1 MAGRSSSLLEAIDF
15 WGETSPSKT
24 ALTFLNDSGLEVD
37 ALTYAD
43 ILARSSAL
51 ASHLLENVGLTK
63 GSTCLLVYPPC
74 LDFTVAYLACLR
86 AGVIA
91 VPCFPP
97 DPRRLKKDLHMFT
110 AIQGSSGATVALTS
124 SSYNYAK
131 KMSDIKGMFTGG
143 AAWPE
148 LNWVVTD
155 SLPLPSPKEGDSYEF
170 NAPEADDVAFLQY
183 TSGKIEPKGV
193 MITHDNLADN
203 LKLIITGLKAT
214 DDTVVVGWL
223 PQYHDMGLIGSVL
236 ALLFCGGSGFYMSP
250 VSFVKRPA
258 LWVELI
264 SRHRGTH
271 MQAPNFAFGLTARKF
286 LALEEQ
292 PQLDLSCVRHMIN
305 AAEPVD
311 TASMDRFYAVFE
323 AHGLKRGVIF
333 PTYGL
338 AEHTV
343 YVCSNGRA
351 RLVVDR
357 IMLENDRKIRPV
369 ENKLEMWAY
378 GIEGGGTLGGKD
390 DGVLTTSMVGCGRPA
405 DSEGVDLRI
414 VDTETGLSVPEGNV
428 GEIWVTSRSRAAGYW
443 SRPDKTNED
452 FGGRLA
458 GEGENGQSSGY
469 LRTGDLGFLWDG
481 ELYICGRIKD
491 LVIVRGRN
499 HYPQDIEKSVEAAV
513 AGAVRWRLVGR
524 VGVYSCR
531 SWRWTLASLQ
541 CRDEARRVCTD
552 QGGGGEGGGL
562 TPPHVVPCAV
572 PSPDLT
578 NSFPSPPYRTIP
590 KTTSGKIA
598 RAMCKRAHTSGAL
611 DADTVLLWGEA
622 GATSAAEDAR
632 ALAAEAP
639 SSPGGEGE
647 GVEESKVQPLDDG
660 GGRGCATD
668 MPVEL
673 VLKGVQNEVARIL
686 KADPSS
692 IPTDAPLG
700 ALGLDSM
707 EAMQLMALLEE
718 RFNVKLPD
726 DVMMEA
732 DTTLTTLAPIIKSGG
747 AVPPRMTAVDCGLL
761 AALESKEGPPKGY
774 MVEAAV
780 AKKKADRLAESSF
793 KTTLETGK
801 FKPGCLS
808 EKAKMTAADTALAR
822 GSLFLFAAVDFVT
835 PVAYLLLLFLA
846 LRPLW
851 SSLFSEGEMDGTV
864 LSLSLKALQRVV
876 VLLVSAILLPG
887 AMATHCRRFP
897 PAGAYSRVRAH
908 LVKYLGVR
916 VVVEGKQTEEKP
928 CVYVGVG
935 LGVPEQLLLASVAPS
950 ALSRP
955 VRPTT
960 PPATFLPSLLLSALD
975 GLLGSTG
982 KEDTATALKAA
993 LEVGESACVDARV
1006 PTAAGMAPA
1015 VALAMRNGAQIVPC
1029 AVLGGGGGGAE
1040 GGGRFSLAMAAVAW
1054 GLGPRPG
1061 GVVVICAAPV
1071 RVPFTA
1077 EPTQKLVME
1086 FAEAARV
1093 SAAKALSDHSEAFFG
1108 VGASKKT
1115 N

>member
-1 MAGRSSSLLEAIDF
+1 
-15 WGETSPSKT
+15 
-24 ALTFLNDSGLEVD
+24 
-37 ALTYAD
+37 
-43 ILARSSAL
+43 
-51 ASHLLENVGLTK
+51 
-63 GSTCLLVYPPC
+63 
-74 LDFTVAYLACLR
+74 
-86 AGVIA
+86 
-91 VPCFPP
+91 
-97 DPRRLKKDLHMFT
+97 
-110 AIQGSSGATVALTS
+110 
-124 SSYNYAK
+124 
-131 KMSDIKGMFTGG
+131 
-143 AAWPE
+143 
-148 LNWVVTD
+148 
-155 SLPLPSPKEGDSYEF
+155 
-170 NAPEADDVAFLQY
+170 
-183 TSGKIEPKGV
+183 
-193 MITHDNLADN
+193 
-203 LKLIITGLKAT
+203 
-214 DDTVVVGWL
+214 
-223 PQYHDMGLIGSVL
+223 
-236 ALLFCGGSGFYMSP
+236 
-250 VSFVKRPA
+250 
-258 LWVELI
+258 
-264 SRHRGTH
+264 
-271 MQAPNFAFGLTARKF
+271 
-286 LALEEQ
+286 
-292 PQLDLSCVRHMIN
+292 
-305 AAEPVD
+305 
-311 TASMDRFYAVFE
+311 
-323 AHGLKRGVIF
+323 
-333 PTYGL
+333 
-338 AEHTV
+338 
-343 YVCSNGRA
+343 
-351 RLVVDR
+351 
-357 IMLENDRKIRPV
+357 
-369 ENKLEMWAY
+369 
-378 GIEGGGTLGGKD
+378 
-390 DGVLTTSMVGCGRPA
+390 
-405 DSEGVDLRI
+405 
-414 VDTETGLSVPEGNV
+414 
-428 GEIWVTSRSRAAGYW
+428 
-443 SRPDKTNED
+443 
-452 FGGRLA
+452 
-458 GEGENGQSSGY
+458 
-469 LRTGDLGFLWDG
+469 
-481 ELYICGRIKD
+481 
-491 LVIVRGRN
+491 
-499 HYPQDIEKSVEAAV
+499 
-513 AGAVRWRLVGR
+513 
-524 VGVYSCR
+524 
-531 SWRWTLASLQ
+531 
-541 CRDEARRVCTD
+541 
-552 QGGGGEGGGL
+552 
-562 TPPHVVPCAV
+562 
-572 PSPDLT
+572 
-578 NSFPSPPYRTIP
+578 
-590 KTTSGKIA
+590 
-598 RAMCKRAHTSGAL
+598 MCKRAHTSGAL
-611 DADTVLLWGEA
+611 DADTVLLCGEA

-673 VLKGVQNEVARIL
+673 VLKGVQNEVAMIL

-747 AVPPRMTAVDCGLL
+747 AVSPRMTAVDCGLL

-887 AMATHCRRFP
+887 AMATP
-897 PAGAYSRVRAH
+897 
-908 LVKYLGVR
+908 
-916 VVVEGKQTEEKP
+916 
-928 CVYVGVG
+928 
-935 LGVPEQLLLASVAPS
+935 
-950 ALSRP
+950 
-955 VRPTT
+955 
-960 PPATFLPSLLLSALD
+960 LD